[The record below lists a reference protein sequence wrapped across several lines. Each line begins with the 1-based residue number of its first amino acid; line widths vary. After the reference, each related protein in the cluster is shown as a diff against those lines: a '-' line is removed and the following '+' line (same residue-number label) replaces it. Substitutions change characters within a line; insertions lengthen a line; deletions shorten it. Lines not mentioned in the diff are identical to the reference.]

1 VRKLESKQKVLGTL
15 AGNNKHCR
23 RGREKLNT

>member
-15 AGNNKHCR
+15 AGNKHCR